1 MERMTNS
8 KDNEVRHMNGNND
21 LKKNKTKQKQ
31 NQVCFKGICSM
42 I

>member
-21 LKKNKTKQKQ
+21 LKKQNKTKTKP
-31 NQVCFKGICSM
+31 SM
-42 I
+42 F